1 MRNWACEDAT
11 MMQPSIKPAD
21 EHSAG
26 D

>member
-26 D
+26 